1 VIRLGGTRYALAMD
15 AVAEVGRPARVT
27 RVPGVPAWVAGVA
40 NWRGRVLAVVDV
52 RSLLRA
58 ATGALSQSGRVVVLS
73 SAGVTVGLLA
83 ERVDGV
89 ASIDLARVEPAL
101 PTLAP
106 SAAGLVTGQLTD
118 DTGPIALLDAAAV
131 LALREQLP
139 RVRRAG

>member
-1 VIRLGGTRYALAMD
+1 
-15 AVAEVGRPARVT
+15 VT

-52 RSLLRA
+52 RSLLRT
-58 ATGALSQSGRVVVLS
+58 ATDALSQSGRVVVLS
-73 SAGVTVGLLA
+73 SSGVTVGLLA

-89 ASIDLARVEPAL
+89 TSIDLARVEPAL
-101 PTLAP
+101 PTLPP
-106 SAAGLVTGQLTD
+106 SAAGLMTGQLTD